1 MMREDNGSA
10 SPPMT
15 SRSRASTSAVARA
28 TSINLK
34 SRSGYSTAAGAAGS
48 ISQTSQ
54 SGSSGD
60 HAATVESASSV
71 SHGNSWND
79 FQHQYTGR
87 GWGPEKMRAGYWR
100 FQASGKKP
108 T

>member
-1 MMREDNGSA
+1 M
-10 SPPMT
+10 
-15 SRSRASTSAVARA
+15 
-28 TSINLK
+28 NLT
-34 SRSGYSTAAGAAGS
+34 SRSGYSTAADAAGS
-48 ISQTSQ
+48 ISQPMTSQ

-60 HAATVESASSV
+60 HAAAVESASSG
-71 SHGNSWND
+71 SHGNSWDD

-108 T
+108 K